1 MEATS
6 QSGPEAPQTTNRSA
20 WVRLARSQV
29 RRVRFGWWLASWN
42 GMFLGTAVFL
52 AAVILV
58 ARTMNRE
65 ALSGIFSGPTGLYHA
80 CLCGGVLL
88 AIILAALMRSRRHAL
103 STEDGLHDLDRRLGL
118 HNRLGSASAG
128 VGSWPSF
135 APVTREQLG
144 WKWRWSAVLAPTL
157 AGLISLVFALLL
169 PLPVLLEEPAPLPPQ
184 GPAALEK
191 MEEWLETLSEEQLV
205 EEPKIEELA
214 EKIDQLQ
221 QQDPEDWFS
230 HASLEATD
238 NLEESLGKD
247 IREMARNLDALER
260 SLADL
265 ASLGAQDNPDAKAEA
280 LQAIEKALEALSQQ
294 GLPLDESIMKQLG
307 KTPGIDPAQLA
318 RSLAGL
324 SKEQMQ
330 SLQEKLGKGSQAIG
344 SLEGLPS
351 LEDDPTISKGQL
363 VWGKGDGTTPGQGGV
378 DRGPGTAPITFGDPQ
393 DLGTNLAERVTNDD
407 LSRAT
412 PAELLAL
419 GQTEHDKD
427 PTVLDSRTGG
437 ATATTGSGG
446 EAVWKEGGLMP
457 EEKALLKRWFQAS
470 E

>member
-1 MEATS
+1 MEGTS
-6 QSGPEAPQTTNRSA
+6 RKEPEARQKTHRSA
-20 WVRLARSQV
+20 WLRLAKAQM

-42 GMFLGTAVFL
+42 SMFLGTAVL
-52 AAVILV
+52 MAAVILV
-58 ARTMNRE
+58 ARTMNRD
-65 ALSGIFSGPTGLYHA
+65 ALSGFFSGPTGLYYGF
-80 CLCGGVLL
+80 LFGGVLL
-88 AIILAALMRSRRHAL
+88 AIMLAALVRGRRYDL

-118 HNRLGSASAG
+118 HNRLGSAAAG
-128 VGSWPSF
+128 VGGWPDF
-135 APVTREQLG
+135 TPVASDRLG
-144 WKWRWSAVLAPTL
+144 WKWRWSVVLSPTL
-157 AGLISLVFALLL
+157 AGLFSLVFALLL
-169 PLPVLLEEPAPLPPQ
+169 PLPPVLEKPAPLPPQ

-205 EEPKIEELA
+205 DEPKIEELA

-280 LQAIEKALEALSQQ
+280 FQAMEEALEALSQQ
-294 GLPLDESIMKQLG
+294 GLPLDESMMKQLG

-318 RSLAGL
+318 QSMAGL

-330 SLQEKLGKGSQAIG
+330 SLREQLGKGSKALG
-344 SLEGLPS
+344 SLAGLPS
-351 LEDDPTISKGQL
+351 LEDDPSIGEGQI
-363 VWGKGDGTTPGQGGV
+363 VSGRKPSPGQGGV
-378 DRGPGTAPITFGDPQ
+378 DRGPGTAPITFGDTN
-393 DLGTNLAERVTNDD
+393 DLGTTLAERLSNDD

-419 GQTEHDKD
+419 GLTEHDKD
-427 PTVLDSRTGG
+427 PTVLGSRIGG
-437 ATATTGSGG
+437 TTTTTGSGG
-446 EAVWKEGGLMP
+446 EAVWKEGGLRP
-457 EEKALLKRWFQAS
+457 EEKALLKRWFQAA

>member
-1 MEATS
+1 MEV
-6 QSGPEAPQTTNRSA
+6 PLEAGQLSRRSA
-20 WVRLARSQV
+20 WLRLARSQV
-29 RRVRFGWWLASWN
+29 RRVRFGWWLTSWN
-42 GMFLGTAVFL
+42 GMFLGAAIFL
-52 AAVILV
+52 AVVVLV
-58 ARTMNRE
+58 ARTMDRD
-65 ALSGIFSGPTGLYHA
+65 ALSGIFSGPTGLYYG
-80 CLCGGVLL
+80 CLVGGVFL
-88 AIILAALMRSRRHAL
+88 AITLAASVRSRRHSLAAQ
-103 STEDGLHDLDRRLGL
+103 DGLHDLDLRLGL
-118 HNRLGSASAG
+118 HNRLGSAAAG
-128 VGSWPSF
+128 VGTWPPF
-135 APVTREQLG
+135 EPVARERLG
-144 WKWRWSAVLAPTL
+144 WQWRWPAVLAPTL
-157 AGLISLVFALLL
+157 AGVVSVAFALLL
-169 PLPVLLEEPAPLPPQ
+169 PLPDPVDGPAPLPPQ

-265 ASLGAQDNPDAKAEA
+265 ASLGAQENPDAKARA
-280 LQAIEKALEALSQQ
+280 LQAMEAALEALSQQ
-294 GLPLDESIMKQLG
+294 GLPLDEAMLKQLG
-307 KTPGIDPAQLA
+307 KTPGLDPAQLSQ
-318 RSLAGL
+318 SLAGL

-330 SLQEKLGKGSQAIG
+330 ALREKLGKGSQALG

-351 LEDDPTISKGQL
+351 LENDPSIGEYQILAGTGTI
-363 VWGKGDGTTPGQGGV
+363 PGQGGV
-378 DRGPGTAPITFGDPQ
+378 DRGPGTAPITFGDEK
-393 DLGTNLAERVTNDD
+393 DLGTNLAERVANDD

-427 PTVLDSRTGG
+427 PTDLGSRVGG
-437 ATATTGSGG
+437 AAASSGTGG
-446 EAVWKEGGLMP
+446 EAVWKEGGLLP
-457 EEKALLKRWFQAS
+457 EEKALLKRWFQAA

>member
-1 MEATS
+1 MEAIS
-6 QSGPEAPQTTNRSA
+6 RSEPEARQTTNQSA
-20 WVRLARSQV
+20 WLRLARSQV

-52 AAVILV
+52 AAVILI
-58 ARTMNRE
+58 ARTVNRQ
-65 ALSGIFSGPTGLYHA
+65 ALSGIFSGPAGLYHA
-80 CLCGGVLL
+80 CLCGGVIL
-88 AIILAALMRSRRHAL
+88 AMILAALIRSRRHAL

-135 APVTREQLG
+135 APVTRERLG
-144 WKWRWSAVLAPTL
+144 WNWRWSAVLAPTL

-169 PLPVLLEEPAPLPPQ
+169 PLPAVLEEPAPLPPQ

-191 MEEWLETLSEEQLV
+191 MEEWLETLSEEQIV

-214 EKIDQLQ
+214 KKIDQLQ
-221 QQDPEDWFS
+221 QQDPEEWFS

-265 ASLGAQDNPDAKAEA
+265 ASLGPQENPDARAES
-280 LQAIEKALEALSQQ
+280 LQAIEQALEALSQQ
-294 GLPLDESIMKQLG
+294 GLPLDESMMKQLG

-318 RSLAGL
+318 RNLAGL

-330 SLQEKLGKGSQAIG
+330 SLREKLGKGSQALG

-351 LEDDPTISKGQL
+351 LEDDPSIGEGQICT
-363 VWGKGDGTTPGQGGV
+363 GEGIGTMPGQGGV
-378 DRGPGTAPITFGDPQ
+378 QRGPGTAPITFGDPK
-393 DLGTNLAERVTNDD
+393 DLGTTLAERLTNDD

-419 GQTEHDKD
+419 GLTEHDKD
-427 PTVLDSRTGG
+427 PTVLGSHTGG
-437 ATATTGSGG
+437 STATTGSGG
-446 EAVWKEGGLMP
+446 EAVWKEGGLLP
-457 EEKALLKRWFQAS
+457 EEKALLKRWFHTA